1 MSIKNNCKHVF
12 LLDKLDFSLL
22 SHISRNGEMF
32 KKEIYLGGLS
42 HRQTS
47 RRIDALIKKDFL
59 RIVKIEIYRN
69 MKNKFIKKIGLTLK
83 GSIAAVS
90 EGTIQENYLVK
101 KYLDSIIDKNET
113 KNILL
118 YIKKDIELFL
128 KINRSIGITID
139 NMTNIIEW
147 FKEYEELKSIS
158 KKDIERIKKIREEK
172 NIIKKEIDL
181 KFKNLD
187 YTIKNSLMVNYD
199 IWYEILEMFSNQF
212 TTKKVSKELMG
223 ELTENEKKFHD
234 PKERA
239 RRVAIFEKQIK
250 ESPRFKKE
258 FEEREKLE
266 GKNFQE
272 KYRKELI
279 KQREKLGLG

>member
-1 MSIKNNCKHVF
+1 MSIKNDCKHVF

-47 RRIDALIKKDFL
+47 RRIDTLIKKDFL
-59 RIVKIEIYRN
+59 RIVKIESYRN
-69 MKNKFIKKIGLTLK
+69 MKNKFIKKIGLTFK
-83 GSIAAVS
+83 GCIAALY

-113 KNILL
+113 KNILS

-147 FKEYEELKSIS
+147 FEGYEELKSIS
-158 KKDIERIKKIREEK
+158 KKDIERIRKIREEK
-172 NIIKKEIDL
+172 DIIKKEIDL

-199 IWYEILEMFSNQF
+199 IWYEILEMFSKQF
-212 TTKKVSKELMG
+212 TTKKISKKLMG
-223 ELTENEKKFHD
+223 ELTENEKKFYD

-239 RRVAIFEKQIK
+239 KRIAMFEKQTM
-250 ESPRFKKE
+250 ESPQLKKD
-258 FEEREKLE
+258 FEEVKKLK

-272 KYRKELI
+272 KFNKELE
-279 KQREKLGLG
+279 KQRKKLGLG